1 MKKVIAL
8 VLIAMMAISVV
19 ACGSTTQNLL
29 MVTGGSSGTYYAFG
43 GIIANVLSEN
53 MSNVSITA
61 STSGASVVNA
71 RSLQSGEADLAILQ
85 NDVLD
90 YAYNGT
96 EILAGETPMTNI
108 ATIAT
113 LYPEVIQIVCSVSSG
128 ISSIADLA
136 GKRVSV
142 GDVGSG
148 TEANARQILAV
159 YGLDYDDFDE
169 SFLGFADSS
178 TGIQNGTID
187 AAFVTA
193 GVPNTAIQELNA
205 TVEVRLLPVE
215 ADKAAEL
222 IAQYPFYSTYDILD
236 TDYEGIAGVETVAIL
251 ATLACRADMDEDL
264 VYELTKALFEAQPTL
279 AEQHAKGKVLSTE
292 NAITG
297 VSVPFH
303 AGAVKYY
310 TEIGLTVG

>member
-1 MKKVIAL
+1 MKKVLAL
-8 VLIAMMAISVV
+8 VLVVAMAIAAV
-19 ACGSTTQNLL
+19 ACGAQTQNLT

-53 MSNVSITA
+53 MDNVSITA
-61 STSGASVVNA
+61 ATSGASVVNA
-71 RSLQSGEADLAILQ
+71 RSLQNGEADLAILQ

-113 LYPEVIQIVCSVSSG
+113 LYPEVIQIVCTVSSG
-128 ISSIADLA
+128 INSIEDLA

-159 YGLDYDDFDE
+159 YGLTYDDLDE
-169 SFLGFADSS
+169 SFLGFGDSS

-205 TVEVRLLPVE
+205 TVEVKLLPVD
-215 ADKAAEL
+215 AAKAAEL
-222 IAQYPFYSTYDILD
+222 IAQYPFYSTYNILD

-251 ATLACRADMDEDL
+251 ATLACRADLDEDL
-264 VYELTKALFEAQPTL
+264 VYQLTKTLFEVQPTL
-279 AEQHAKGKVLSTE
+279 AEQHAKGKVLSAE
-292 NAITG
+292 SAING

-303 AGAVKYY
+303 PGAIRYY
-310 TEIGLTVG
+310 EEIGLNVG